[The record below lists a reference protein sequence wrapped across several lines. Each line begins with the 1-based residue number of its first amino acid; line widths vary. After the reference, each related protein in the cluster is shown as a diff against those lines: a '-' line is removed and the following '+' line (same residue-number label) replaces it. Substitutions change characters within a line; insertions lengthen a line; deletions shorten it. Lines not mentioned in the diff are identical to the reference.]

1 MRKTFSMML
10 IASAFSGFTFAD
22 NAHNELPLNGNKTEE
37 PASPLNDNRDTDA
50 NIMGHIIDAK
60 TKEHLPFMKVYIEG
74 TTLGTMTDA
83 TGHYFLK
90 NLPEGKHVLIMEC
103 AGFKTI
109 HRDVVLKK
117 GKTIEVNFTTQEE
130 LIAFD
135 NVVVSASRNETSKR
149 MAPSLVNILDSKLFE
164 TTSASCLA
172 EGLSFQPGAR
182 LETNC
187 QNCGF
192 QQVRI
197 NGLDGP
203 YTQIMVD
210 SRPIFSS
217 LTGVYGLEQVPANM
231 IERVEVVRGG
241 GSALFGSS
249 AIAGTINI
257 ITKEPQRNSAYVAH
271 KLTMTGSKPENVT
284 DMNAS
289 LVTDDQKAGI
299 YVFGQYRHRA
309 PYDANNDS
317 FTEVGILDARTVGFR
332 SYIKTTD
339 FSKLTFEYHN
349 INEYRRGGD
358 SLKLQ
363 PHLANIAEQ
372 TEHVINGGGLR
383 YEISSRNLKHR
394 FMAYASA
401 QHTSRKSYYGTEQ
414 NPDTYGRTKDITTVA
429 GLQYTLKWAEKLLMP
444 AELTA
449 GSEYQYNNMKDEMP
463 GYDRSIL
470 QTIHNGSVF
479 VQNEWKNKHWGF
491 LIGGR
496 LDKHNLLDKVV
507 FNPRANIRYNPIEDL
522 DIRLSYASGFRAPQA
537 FDEDLHI
544 AAVGARAMLIEID
557 PNLKKE
563 SSQSISLSAD
573 YYKRFGDVQT
583 NFQVEGFYNDLKDVF
598 FLDEKGEDANGNLVF
613 VRTNKKGAR
622 VMGVNLEAKV
632 AYKWMQIQAGAT
644 YQQSRY
650 KEAETWS
657 DNPNIAPQKKM
668 FRSPDVYG
676 YFTATVNPVKNLSV
690 ALTGTYTGSMLVQHL
705 AGFIPEDREETTP
718 DFWDIN
724 LKAAYDI
731 PLYKGTTLQLNA
743 GVQNIFNAYQKDFD
757 KGIARDAGYIYGP
770 GLPRR
775 YFVGCKISY

>member
-1 MRKTFSMML
+1 MFL
-10 IASAFSGFTFAD
+10 LSGFCGSIQAETSLYSKILAEKGQD
-22 NAHNELPLNGNKTEE
+22 DPTLPLNDRKE
-37 PASPLNDNRDTDA
+37 TDA
-50 NIMGHIIDAK
+50 NVMGHIIDAK
-60 TKEHLPFMKVYIEG
+60 TKEHLPYIKVYIEG
-74 TTLGTMTDA
+74 TTLGTLSDA

-90 NLPEGKHVLIMEC
+90 NLPEGKYVLVMES
-103 AGFKTI
+103 AGFKTVHKNI
-109 HRDVVLKK
+109 EVKK
-117 GKTIEVNFTTQEE
+117 GKTIEVNFTAEE
-130 LIAFD
+130 DLIAFD
-135 NVVVSASRNETSKR
+135 NVVVSANRNETSKR

-164 TTSASCLA
+164 TTNASCLA
-172 EGLSFQPGAR
+172 EGLSFQSGAR

-192 QQVRI
+192 QQIRI

-217 LTGVYGLEQVPANM
+217 LTGVYGLEQIPANM
-231 IERVEVVRGG
+231 IERVEVIRGG

-249 AIAGTINI
+249 AIAGTLNI
-257 ITKEPQRNSAYVAH
+257 ITKEPQRNSAHVSH
-271 KLTMTGSKPENVT
+271 KLTLTGKKPENVT
-284 DMNAS
+284 DINAS
-289 LVTDDQKAGI
+289 MVTDDQKAGI

-309 PYDANNDS
+309 PYDANGDG

-339 FSKLTFEYHN
+339 LSKLTFEYHN

-358 SLKLQ
+358 SLDLQ

-372 TEHVINGGGLR
+372 TNHVINGGGLR
-383 YEISSRNLKHR
+383 YELSSRNLKHR
-394 FMAYASA
+394 FLAYASS
-401 QHTSRKSYYGTEQ
+401 QHTSRKSYYGAEK
-414 NPDTYGRTKDITTVA
+414 NADAYGQTRDITVVGGA
-429 GLQYTLKWAEKLLMP
+429 QYTLKWADKLWLP

-449 GSEYQYNNMKDEMP
+449 GSEYQYNDLKDEMP
-463 GYDRSIL
+463 GYGRTIL

-479 VQNEWKNKHWGF
+479 LQNEWKNKYWGF

-496 LDKHNLLDKVV
+496 MDKHNLLKNVV
-507 FNPRANIRYNPIEDL
+507 FNPRANIRYNPTENL
-522 DIRLSYASGFRAPQA
+522 NFRLSYASGFRAPQA

-563 SSQSISLSAD
+563 TSQSLSLSAD

-583 NFQVEGFYNDLKDVF
+583 NFLIEGFYNDLKDVF
-598 FLDEKGEDANGNLVF
+598 FLDERGEDAQGNLVF

-622 VMGVNLEAKV
+622 VMGINLEAKI
-632 AYKWMQIQAGAT
+632 AYKWAQLQAGAT

-676 YFTATVNPVKNLSV
+676 YFTATLNPIERLSV

-705 AGFIPEDREETTP
+705 AGYIPEDREETTP

-724 LKAAYDI
+724 MKVAYDI
-731 PLYKGTTLQLNA
+731 PLYKSTSLQLNA

-757 KGIARDAGYIYGP
+757 KGVSRDAGYIYGP

-775 YFVGCKISY
+775 YFIGCKISY